1 MKKRI
6 AVSCRPSHV
15 SSLRL
20 KFEDQDLNATLKL
33 PDARR
38 SSRNKAGPGHD
49 ISQQPYMQWKNRR
62 ALTHNQ

>member
-6 AVSCRPSHV
+6 AVSCRPLLLP
-15 SSLRL
+15 SLRL
-20 KFEDQDLNATLKL
+20 KFKDQELNANLKL